1 VDLLI
6 KSKRCVHPAEAA
18 TEDQDLGFV
27 AHIAPAMPYVNTHAN
42 GTQRQSHPCQALR
55 RNRLGLELLRDDA
68 AAHRAGTEEAMRSS
82 FVMVASVA
90 VDPASAEHLR
100 GVCGSNSE

>member
-1 VDLLI
+1 
-6 KSKRCVHPAEAA
+6 
-18 TEDQDLGFV
+18 
-27 AHIAPAMPYVNTHAN
+27 
-42 GTQRQSHPCQALR
+42 
-55 RNRLGLELLRDDA
+55 LGLELLRDDA